1 MIDLHT
7 HTTASDGI
15 YTPEGIIDLAAENGV
30 TVLAVT
36 DHDTVDGIPAA
47 MGPAGTRGITLV
59 PGIEFS
65 CEFAHGSLHMLGY
78 YIDFRNSALCDRVA
92 QLAMFRETR
101 AFRMIEDLNRHD
113 VNISFD
119 EVYAEANGGA
129 IGKPHVARILVRKGY
144 ARSFEEVFSQ
154 FLEEGKPGHVKKE
167 KVTAQEALELIR
179 KAGGV
184 PVVAHP
190 ATLNLGTG
198 PEFAEFIADL
208 KSSGLRGIEA
218 YSDMHGPEEVEF
230 YRDTAL
236 KHGLLVTGGSDFHGD
251 KKEQLGYYRAGLPI
265 PEDLFPPLQK
275 EACVL

>member
-15 YTPEGIIDLAAENGV
+15 YTPEGIIDLAAESGV

-65 CEFAHGSLHMLGY
+65 CEFVHGSLHMLGY

-179 KAGGV
+179 KAGGI

-190 ATLNLGTG
+190 ATLNLGTS